1 MKLFDLRSLQVR
13 ISLYIS
19 LGLLLFATASG
30 VLSFNRAY
38 RAAQE
43 LQDREMENLVKLVN
57 TEAEDVVSEADA
69 QAASDAVPD
78 DFSEASSPLLSDAG
92 MLSDTQIAETADG
105 QLDELFDNQPM
116 SGQINLL
123 GDGFHTLSAPN
134 NTAQWRIYLH
144 SISRNNRLLI
154 VQSSHYRNTVAMQNA
169 WESLWPLLLMIPF
182 LILVC
187 NITVYRLFRPLHRLT
202 EQVSR
207 QGPRA
212 LDRHADNVPSEL
224 QPFIDTIRNQFEELE
239 QAHNLNRRFVANAAH
254 QMRTP
259 LTALTLQAEQLHTA
273 ATDEQRQEALAALR
287 SSLARHSRL
296 LNSLLAFARSEE
308 PASES
313 HPPLPLAKNLLN
325 LLPDIVLLADNRHQ
339 EFTVTR
345 LEDTDAALPERD
357 WRILCQNLLENA
369 LKYTPEHGRIELAL
383 YSEKSEAVLQID
395 DSGSGIPPH
404 EYQQVFT
411 PFYRSSDTAVA
422 QGSGL
427 GLAIV
432 QNLVRRY
439 HGDITLSES
448 PLGGLRVILRL
459 PAAEPANH

>member
-69 QAASDAVPD
+69 QAASDAAPD
-78 DFSEASSPLLSDAG
+78 DFTEASSPLLSDAG

-105 QLDELFDNQPM
+105 HLDELFDNQPI
-116 SGQINLL
+116 SGQIHLL

-207 QGPRA
+207 QGSRA
-212 LDRHADNVPSEL
+212 LERHADNIPSEL

-259 LTALTLQAEQLHTA
+259 LTALTLQTEQLHTA
-273 ATDEQRQEALAALR
+273 ATKADRQKALAALR
-287 SSLARHSRL
+287 NSLARHSRL
-296 LNSLLAFARSEE
+296 LNSLLSFARSEE
-308 PASES
+308 PAAG
-313 HPPLPLAKNLLN
+313 HYLPLPLSDTLLT
-325 LLPDIVLLADNRHQ
+325 LLPDIALLAESRRQ

-345 LEDTDAALPERD
+345 LEDAAASLSERD

-383 YSEKSEAVLQID
+383 YTENRKAVLQID
-395 DSGSGIPPH
+395 DSGSGIPPQ

-411 PFYRSSDTAVA
+411 PFYRSSDTAAA

-459 PAAEPANH
+459 PAAEPANR